1 MTNKN
6 KNKDIVYGR
15 WRMNATSNGILIIGV
30 VIGIVI
36 TETIRNMGTSIVLN
50 DYLIQSQLSANSDI
64 GYGSTSTSSSTNTST
79 SSSSIFYDDKNN
91 KKKKKYAIAVYADK
105 NIYLHGVYSMI
116 QQSKKT
122 GLFEKGDVDFVVIT
136 SIKLLEVDDSRSSMG
151 NILKHWLEDG
161 LIHQLKFVDNKSIIL
176 DIVPRGL
183 WPGVFYKLFFF
194 NLTDY
199 DKVITL
205 DCDVFIRQ
213 NIYHWFLDYDTPAAC
228 QAKG

>member
-50 DYLIQSQLSANSDI
+50 DYLIQSQLSANSD
-64 GYGSTSTSSSTNTST
+64 ST
-79 SSSSIFYDDKNN
+79 SSSSIFYDDKNS